1 MIPTSILVSLCL
13 MIVTY
18 VLVLMMSLGLLINSI
33 REKNV
38 KLITILLTILAFYM
52 AFGIALL

>member
-1 MIPTSILVSLCL
+1 MIPTSILVTLSL

-18 VLVLMMSLGLLINSI
+18 VLVLVMSLELLINSI

-38 KLITILLTILAFYM
+38 KLITILVTILAFYM